1 MKGYSLKWRLVVSI
15 TVIFVLLWSFVFFW
29 LYFDLAKRLQ
39 NTLDE
44 RLSASAHM
52 VIRLVQQL
60 PLQDIHSALQHET
73 QDINHP
79 NLIACEVSVF
89 SSNIAVEQKIVA
101 RTRGAPENLQ
111 TQKTGFS
118 TWRYQNTEWRSYVI
132 QKGNIQVVTAE
143 KLQLRHSLLKQI
155 LQSVLIPLIATLFL
169 CILLILWIM
178 RVEFRPLQN
187 ISNTL
192 IKKKQNLSES
202 ALYLIELKSQ
212 NTPKEIQP
220 FVDNLFDLIQ
230 QLHKS
235 LENEKSFT
243 AFAAH
248 ELRSPLTAIKTHV
261 QLSKLMLA
269 QSQMTDHAAF
279 KNLEQ
284 AEHSINRYEQLLKQ
298 LLLLSQMEAMT
309 LQPFQPVS
317 TDIGQSLKQVMLEL
331 ESNYPEIR
339 SNLNLTI
346 EIEQTIQI
354 PETELNIILK
364 NLIENAYIHSNS
376 QQTIEIQLIKGKLM
390 IVDHGIGLADNE
402 LTLLTQRFWRKSSQN
417 NGHGL
422 GLSLVKLILERYGYS
437 IQFSHNQPQ
446 GLKVTIYLDKRL

>member
-1 MKGYSLKWRLVVSI
+1 MKGYSLKWRLVISI
-15 TVIFVLLWSFVFFW
+15 TVIFVLLWSFVFCW

-60 PLQDIHSALQHET
+60 PLQDIHSTLQHET
-73 QDINHP
+73 PDINHP

-89 SSNIAVEQKIVA
+89 SSNIAVEQKIIA

-143 KLQLRHSLLKQI
+143 KLQLRYSLLKQI
-155 LQSVLIPLIATLFL
+155 LQSVLIPLILTLLL
-169 CILLILWIM
+169 CIILILWVV
-178 RVEFRPLQN
+178 RVEFMPLQN

-192 IKKKQNLSES
+192 IQKKHNLSES
-202 ALYLIELKSQ
+202 ARYLIELKSK
-212 NTPKEIQP
+212 NIPKEIQP

-261 QLSKLMLA
+261 QLSKLMLSQA
-269 QSQMTDHAAF
+269 QMTDHPAF
-279 KNLEQ
+279 KNIEQ

-298 LLLLSQMEAMT
+298 LLLLSQMEAT
-309 LQPFQPVS
+309 PLQHYAPVY
-317 TDIGQSLKQVMLEL
+317 TDIAHSLKHVIHEL
-331 ESNYPEIR
+331 EQLYPEI
-339 SNLNLTI
+339 SQHLKLSKESDEKI
-346 EIEQTIQI
+346 DI
-354 PETELNIILK
+354 PETELEIILK
-364 NLIENAYIHSNS
+364 NLIENAYIHANS
-376 QQTIEIQLIKGKLM
+376 PHPIEIQLLKGKLL
-390 IVDHGIGLADNE
+390 IIDHGVGLADDEFN
-402 LTLLTQRFWRKSSQN
+402 LLTQRFWRKSSQN
-417 NGHGL
+417 KGHGL

-437 IQFSHNQPQ
+437 IQFSHNEPQ
-446 GLKVTIYLDKRL
+446 GLKVTIYTDRQK